1 MYKVYCSIPFNLF
14 LLNYSLEYYTSYSL
28 SEYMA
33 VVEWSICPHSFK
45 GLIKKVA
52 GVGGDATD
60 LTPPPFRTVQN
71 YLKVSEMC
79 TLINQPNLKY
89 LLQKLLYKR
98 FNTV

>member
-28 SEYMA
+28 SEYEYMA

-52 GVGGDATD
+52 GVGGDATAP
-60 LTPPPFRTVQN
+60 LSAL
-71 YLKVSEMC
+71 YKIILKCQKC

-89 LLQKLLYKR
+89 LLQKLFYKR
-98 FNTV
+98 LNTV